1 MKFTISKCIEENT
14 FGKLKAGVIAMLPN
28 DVVVIKTDHSRFLSP
43 EDVGVE
49 LTTGL
54 LFVVPSDTPCKIFEQ
69 VEPLALRQAG
79 MQ

>member
-1 MKFTISKCIEENT
+1 MKFTISKCVEKNT

-28 DVVVIKTDHSRFLSP
+28 DVVVIKTDHSRFLGP

>member
-1 MKFTISKCIEENT
+1 MKFTISKCVEENT

-28 DVVVIKTDHSRFLSP
+28 DVVVIKTDHSRFLGP